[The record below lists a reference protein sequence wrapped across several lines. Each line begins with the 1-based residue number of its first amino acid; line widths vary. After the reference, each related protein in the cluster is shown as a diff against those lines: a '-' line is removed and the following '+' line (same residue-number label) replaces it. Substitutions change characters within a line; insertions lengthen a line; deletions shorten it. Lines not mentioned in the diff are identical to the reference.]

1 MTASK
6 PALAKAEGPVS
17 GQSGSKPHLT
27 LYSRTYCHL
36 CADML
41 AALESLRGEHDFDV
55 KVVDV
60 DTDPVLEARFDEL
73 VPLLEA
79 EGREL
84 CHYHL
89 DEQAVRAYLTG
100 FR

>member
-1 MTASK
+1 MPLSK
-6 PALAKAEGPVS
+6 VERTVS
-17 GQSGSKPHLT
+17 AQSGSKPHLT

-36 CADML
+36 CDDML

-60 DTDPVLEARFDEL
+60 DADPVLEARFDER
-73 VPLLEA
+73 VPVLEA
-79 EGREL
+79 DGREL
-84 CHYHL
+84 CHYLL
-89 DEQAVRAYLTG
+89 DEQAVRAYLAG

>member
-6 PALAKAEGPVS
+6 PVLSKLERTVS
-17 GQSGSKPHLT
+17 GQSGSKPTLT
-27 LYSRTYCHL
+27 LYSRAYCHL
-36 CADML
+36 CDDML

-60 DTDPVLEARFDEL
+60 AADSVLEARFDAL
-73 VPLLEA
+73 VPVLEA
-79 EGREL
+79 DGREL

-89 DEQAVRAYLTG
+89 DEQAVRAYLMA
-100 FR
+100 R